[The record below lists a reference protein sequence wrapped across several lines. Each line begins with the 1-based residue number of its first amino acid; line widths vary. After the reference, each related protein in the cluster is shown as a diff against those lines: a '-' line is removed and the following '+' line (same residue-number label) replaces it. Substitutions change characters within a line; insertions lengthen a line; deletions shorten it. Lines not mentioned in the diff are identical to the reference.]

1 MNYLPAEASSVLAT
15 CTPVHARRV
24 RFTVVPPRH
33 YEERR
38 RFEAAIQE
46 RDQYSE
52 DDLQQIMN
60 RAQHEDANNRSDL
73 KRLRGQR
80 ITFGQRI
87 NLVHDATD
95 RTISFHK
102 IDGSATTASKKRTGA
117 GAASLRVNGALAEYE
132 VAAAKSPGPGAVV
145 RIVPGF
151 DTRIEGD
158 LIRHG
163 DVMGLKYD
171 DSSDVFLHGVS
182 WGVDVRHSWS
192 FLVL

>member
-15 CTPVHARRV
+15 CTPLHARRV

-33 YEERR
+33 YAKRMQ
-38 RFEAAIQE
+38 FEAANQE
-46 RDQYSE
+46 LDQYSE
-52 DDLQQIMN
+52 DDFQQIMN

-95 RTISFHK
+95 RTVSFDK
-102 IDGSATTASKKRTGA
+102 IDGSAATVSKKRTSA
-117 GAASLRVNGALAEYE
+117 GAASPRVKGELAEYE
-132 VAAAKSPGPGAVV
+132 IAAAESPGPGAVV

-163 DVMGLKYD
+163 DVMGLKHD
-171 DSSDVFLHGVS
+171 DSEVFLHGVS

-192 FLVL
+192 FLAL